1 MANVEEMLFEVHQ
14 NFSSVIEKYPRIK
27 KYLEK
32 CYKSIEAGYS
42 REILDQDDAKEK
54 IKKLLMES
62 MDMTHVDTTYDD
74 LISETANN
82 EKDLVKLLK
91 TLSEA
96 IQTYTKKTTL
106 LRARKGKLLKDAKMF
121 LTKETYK
128 NVFKRRPNSLHG
140 IVIF

>member
-1 MANVEEMLFEVHQ
+1 MLFEVHQ
-14 NFSSVIEKYPRIK
+14 NFSILCEKYPRIE

-42 REILDQDDAKEK
+42 REILDQDDANGKKKEK

-106 LRARKGKLLKDAKMF
+106 FRERQWNLLKDAK
-121 LTKETYK
+121 
-128 NVFKRRPNSLHG
+128 SS
-140 IVIF
+140 